1 MGSRHAGGQRGS
13 GGNDRMEVQE
23 QQGAGNRE
31 TVSND
36 DNGHRTKAQGLTDA
50 HVLAGHRTAAM
61 QEQIPHELLPE
72 ADAKDAARSK

>member
-1 MGSRHAGGQRGS
+1 
-13 GGNDRMEVQE
+13 MEVQE
-23 QQGAGNRE
+23 RQGAGDSE

-36 DNGHRTKAQGLTDA
+36 DNGHRTKAQGLADA

-61 QEQIPHELLPE
+61 QEQIPHELLSE